1 MFNFLWI
8 LDGTKRLIE
17 NYKIKKALI
26 KYFEMK
32 LKNNKYNNDQISF
45 IFIISNITQIAM
57 L

>member
-8 LDGTKRLIE
+8 LDGIKRLIE

>member
-1 MFNFLWI
+1 MFDFLWI

-32 LKNNKYNNDQISF
+32 LKNNKYNND
-45 IFIISNITQIAM
+45 
-57 L
+57 

>member
-1 MFNFLWI
+1 MFDFLWI
-8 LDGTKRLIE
+8 LDGTKRLVE

>member
-1 MFNFLWI
+1 MFDFLWI